1 MRRLLRFK
9 ARQPAV
15 TGSGMQCMR
24 NAVQLLALLLSLVCC
39 AAPPPPVDPVQR
51 LPTSIVTLPNGS
63 TVEAELALTPE
74 QQARGLMYREHL
86 PDDEGMLFVGDRSAP
101 RSFWMYRCRIPLDM
115 IWMDGAHRIVEI
127 VRSAPP
133 CTDVNPRNCPSYGG
147 TVNSVYVLELAA
159 GQVDAQGLRI
169 GDRIGF

>member
-1 MRRLLRFK
+1 MPGHRIRRVVAAA
-9 ARQPAV
+9 ARCRGAV
-15 TGSGMQCMR
+15 LPC
-24 NAVQLLALLLSLVCC
+24 ALLL
-39 AAPPPPVDPVQR
+39 AALAFCSGPVPGPPAEPDSR
-51 LPTSIVTLPNGS
+51 LPTTTVALPNGIRI
-63 TVEAELALTPE
+63 EAELALTPE

-133 CTDVNPRNCPSYGG
+133 CPDSNPRNCPSYGG

-159 GQVDAQGLRI
+159 GQADRQGLQV
-169 GDRIGF
+169 GDRIDF